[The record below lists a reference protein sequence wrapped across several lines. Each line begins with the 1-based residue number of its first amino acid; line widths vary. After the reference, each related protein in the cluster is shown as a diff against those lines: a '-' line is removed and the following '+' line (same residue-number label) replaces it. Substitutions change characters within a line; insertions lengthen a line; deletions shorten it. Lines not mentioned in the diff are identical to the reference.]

1 MLDDRPLKVGDELVE
16 LGKVYKI
23 FKIADKV
30 TYGGIMEKH
39 IFFKPVFTTSDNHTL
54 SCSVPLSRLKE
65 ANIRRPL
72 DKKLINTILKAL
84 SQVEAVVVVEVAVVV
99 AVATG
104 VTVVVVVVR
113 LMHPLALCSVNRR
126 STHKHHCSLMLA

>member
-1 MLDDRPLKVGDELVE
+1 MTHKPLE
-16 LGKVYKI
+16 
-23 FKIADKV
+23 
-30 TYGGIMEKH
+30 
-39 IFFKPVFTTSDNHTL
+39 
-54 SCSVPLSRLKE
+54 
-65 ANIRRPL
+65 
-72 DKKLINTILKAL
+72 ILKAL

-126 STHKHHCSLMLA
+126 STHKHQAFPTLASPLKKLNLIRPYGQTWLPSSETSSPSSNQCREVIRVKTRSVERVLW